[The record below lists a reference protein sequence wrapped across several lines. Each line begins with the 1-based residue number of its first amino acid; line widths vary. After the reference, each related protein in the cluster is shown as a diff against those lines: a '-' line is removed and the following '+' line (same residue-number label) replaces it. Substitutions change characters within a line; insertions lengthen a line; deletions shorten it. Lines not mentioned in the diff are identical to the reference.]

1 MGSADEFPEIRPLLS
16 APTNTPCS
24 LCDPRRFGG
33 RTHCLEE
40 SLLLHARPLPPP
52 PTPHIPIPTP
62 IPSSQKY
69 VDIHWLLIN
78 HTWT

>member
-1 MGSADEFPEIRPLLS
+1 MWSADEFPEIRQLLS

-33 RTHCLEE
+33 RTHRLEE
-40 SLLLHARPLPPP
+40 SLLLHASPLAPPHP
-52 PTPHIPIPTP
+52 HTHIPIPTP

-69 VDIHWLLIN
+69 
-78 HTWT
+78 WTFIGW